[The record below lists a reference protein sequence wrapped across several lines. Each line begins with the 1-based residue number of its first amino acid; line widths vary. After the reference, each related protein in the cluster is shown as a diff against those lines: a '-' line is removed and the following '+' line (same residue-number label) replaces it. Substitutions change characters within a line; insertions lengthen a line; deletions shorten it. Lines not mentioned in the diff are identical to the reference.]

1 MYKIL
6 VVDDES
12 IEREGISF
20 LIEKYKFPLEVAQAT
35 NGKTAL
41 EYMRTHP
48 IDILLTDVKMPQMDG
63 LELARHTFEKYPDVR
78 ILVFSAYG
86 EFEFAKKAMA
96 AQAVSY
102 LLKPIEVD
110 EFQRVMTQIIAQC
123 DELSEKK
130 KDEQQRDEEVRQQLL
145 FRLVTGT
152 GLGKARI
159 TDDLFPGQTL
169 CLLHVQT
176 ESDYFATSEETFC
189 DILKDCTPCSFEYI
203 NTYPDESFVL
213 FYGSRAISDR
223 LTGRMNEIQEKL
235 HQSGC
240 EASLLL
246 GVDFTGAENI
256 SARAQA
262 LTKIRSELYE
272 APTAIL
278 LEKDVSE
285 SVSYYAEVIEKHRA
299 EVQAALADHRPDVFL
314 PAAQRLI
321 QQLGQNRALSR
332 MYMYHVLYDLLA
344 QMYRAYGVQDT
355 NAIGQGI
362 SRILSCNT
370 AAAMCGVLEEI
381 VTALQGAPEP
391 QAADSSAV
399 IRQVQKIVDAEYGQ
413 PLSLEYIAEK
423 VYITPSYLSYIFKQM
438 TGQNLIKYIT
448 DLRMY
453 KARRM
458 VADGNLKISQIAKN
472 CGYDNP
478 SYFNKIFKNYFGVT
492 PRQYREGERDESI
505 V

>member
-6 VVDDES
+6 IVDDES

-20 LIEKYKFPLEVAQAT
+20 LIEKYKLPLEVAQAT

-48 IDILLTDVKMPQMDG
+48 VDILLTDVKMPQMDG

-110 EFQRVMTQIIAQC
+110 EFQRV
-123 DELSEKK
+123 
-130 KDEQQRDEEVRQQLL
+130 QQLL

-152 GLGKARI
+152 GLGKAHI
-159 TDDLFPGQTL
+159 TEEWFSGQTL

-176 ESDYFATSEETFC
+176 ENDYFATNEDAFC
-189 DILKDCTPCSFEYI
+189 QILKDCTQYKFEYI
-203 NTYPDESFVL
+203 NTYPDEAFVL
-213 FYGSRAISDR
+213 FYSKYDLSDR
-223 LTGRMNEIQEKL
+223 LGDKLKDIQEKL
-235 HQSGC
+235 RQNGC

-246 GVDFTGAENI
+246 GIDFTGLENI

-262 LTKIRSELYE
+262 LSRIRNELYE
-272 APTAIL
+272 APDALL
-278 LEKDVSE
+278 LEKEIGE
-285 SVSYYAEVIEKHRA
+285 SVSYYAEAIEKLRA
-299 EVQAALADHRPDVFL
+299 EVQAALNEHHPEIFL
-314 PAAQRLI
+314 SAVQRLI
-321 QQLGQNRALSR
+321 QQLGQNRSLSK

-344 QMYRAYGVQDT
+344 QMYRAYGIQDR
-355 NAIGQGI
+355 NEIGRGI
-362 SRILSCNT
+362 NRILSCNT

-381 VTALQGAPEP
+381 MASLQGTPEP
-391 QAADSSAV
+391 QTEDSSAI
-399 IRQVQKIVDAEYGQ
+399 IRQVQKIVDAEYGE

-458 VADGNLKISQIAKN
+458 VADGNLKISQIARN

-478 SYFNKIFKNYFGVT
+478 SYFNKLFKNYFGVT